1 MELKEK
7 CIYYNPK
14 KQCYYLVLHISDMIY
29 GRCGDI
35 LNPNVWDIVMNQD
48 GTGLRF
54 KIDNIIINGD
64 SIRNYNLDEKD
75 LDGFKL
81 IRELTDEEFYPM
93 ELLIGSHYKYPTV
106 IIDVHKHMNDVS
118 DIVKTLQYKQS
129 EKEKLEKDI
138 RNLEEQ
144 LFVSMKL

>member
-75 LDGFKL
+75 LDEF
-81 IRELTDEEFYPM
+81 ELVKELVDNEFY
-93 ELLIGSHYKYPTV
+93 LIESLVYSCYKYPSV
-106 IIDVHKHMNDVS
+106 VIDVNKHMNNTS
-118 DIVKTLQYKQS
+118 KIVNTIKR
-129 EKEKLEKDI
+129 KEAKVDKLKKEICNLEK
-138 RNLEEQ
+138 
-144 LFVSMKL
+144 KLYASVRQ